1 MTKKQIT
8 KILTE
13 KIQLCLKKKRY
24 TSILIFIHLLSVIS
38 YKGYTMPI
46 KTYNKYFSL
55 LFDTELFNE
64 IKDYMIKNKL
74 FTGVKNE
81 K

>member
-8 KILTE
+8 KILIE
-13 KIQLCLKKKRY
+13 KIQLCLKNKRY
-24 TSILIFIHLLSVIS
+24 ASIGVYYNLLIVIS
-38 YKGYTMPI
+38 YKGCTMPT

-74 FTGVKNE
+74 FTGGKR
-81 K
+81 